1 MIKSDGVLTI
11 HLLVLFLLILLNAF
25 FALSEIAVV
34 TVNDKKI
41 KKLSLQGNPEAM
53 KVLRLLNNSND
64 FLATIQVGIT
74 VSGFLTSASASQ
86 SFAEPLAEILGFLPV
101 PETVLSSI
109 ATLTIT
115 FILSYF
121 SLVFG
126 ELVPKKIA
134 MQDPEKVSF
143 KIAGILLVFSKIFK
157 PFIRALSLSSDL
169 VVRCFGIDPNKNE
182 EVVTEE
188 EILMMVDAG
197 QEKGLIEDKA
207 KSIITKVFDFDDT
220 PVSEVMTHRVDI
232 TAVSSEVNLK
242 QAIDLAMKEGRS
254 RMPVYNGDIDHIVG
268 MLYIKD
274 SLKFINNPIPVNFE
288 IMDLVRQPMFVPS
301 TKRCDELFAEF
312 TSSKRHI
319 AIVVDEYGG
328 TEGLVTIEDLVE
340 SILGSIQD
348 EYDNEKEEIH
358 KISEGSFV
366 VDGSTPIDEIADT
379 LKYKIPDG
387 DYDTVAGFI
396 SDKLGKIPEK
406 DEFVVL
412 GAYKFIVN
420 EVSNRRVTKVSISKN
435 EV

>member
-1 MIKSDGVLTI
+1 MTV
-11 HLLVLFLLILLNAF
+11 HLLVLVLLILLNAF
-25 FALSEIAVV
+25 FALSEIAIV

-41 KKLSLQGNPEAM
+41 KKLSSQGHIEAL
-53 KVLRLLNNSND
+53 KVLKLLSNSND

-74 VSGFLTSASASQ
+74 LSEFLTSASASQ
-86 SFAEPLAEILGFLPV
+86 SFADPFTDILKFLPI
-101 PETVLSSI
+101 PENMLSSI
-109 ATLTIT
+109 ATIIIT
-115 FILSYF
+115 LILSYF

-157 PFIRALSLSSDL
+157 PFVKFLSLSSNL
-169 VVRCFGIDPNKNE
+169 IVRCFGVDPNKNE
-182 EVVTEE
+182 EIVTEE

-207 KSIITKVFDFDDT
+207 KSIISKVFDFNDT

-232 TAVSSEVNLK
+232 KAVSTEMNLN
-242 QAIDLAMKEGRS
+242 QVINLAMKEGRS
-254 RMPVYNGDIDHIVG
+254 RLPVYSSDIDHIIG

-274 SLKFINNPIPVNFE
+274 ALKFINQEIPYGFK
-288 IMDLVRQPMFVPS
+288 ITDLVRQPIFVPA
-301 TKRCDELFAEF
+301 TKRCNELFAEF

-340 SILGSIQD
+340 SILGNIQD

-366 VDGSTPIDEIADT
+366 VDGSTPIDEIAET
-379 LKYKIPDG
+379 LKSKIPDG
-387 DYDTVAGFI
+387 DYDTIAGFI
-396 SDKLGKIPEK
+396 SDKLGKIPTK
-406 DEFVVL
+406 DDYVILES
-412 GAYKFIVN
+412 YKFIVT
-420 EVSNRRVTKVSISKN
+420 EVSNRRVTKVSIRKTN
-435 EV
+435 

>member
-1 MIKSDGVLTI
+1 MTV
-11 HLLVLFLLILLNAF
+11 HLLVLVLLILLNAF
-25 FALSEIAVV
+25 FALSEIAIV
-34 TVNDKKI
+34 TVNEKKI
-41 KKLSLQGNPEAM
+41 KKLSSQGNTEAV
-53 KVLRLLNNSND
+53 KVLKLLSNSND

-74 VSGFLTSASASQ
+74 LSGFLTSASASQ
-86 SFAEPLAEILGFLPV
+86 SFADPLTEILRFLPV
-101 PETVLSSI
+101 SENMLSSI
-109 ATLTIT
+109 ATIIIT
-115 FILSYF
+115 LILSYF

-143 KIAGILLVFSKIFK
+143 KIAGILLIFSKIFK
-157 PFIRALSLSSDL
+157 PFIKFLSLSSDL
-169 VVRCFGIDPNKNE
+169 IVRCFGIDPNKNE
-182 EVVTEE
+182 ETVTEE

-207 KSIITKVFDFDDT
+207 KSIISKVFDFDNT

-232 TAVSSEVNLK
+232 TAVSTEMNLN
-242 QAIDLAMKEGRS
+242 QVIDLAMKEGRS
-254 RMPVYNGDIDHIVG
+254 RLPVYSSDIDHIIG

-274 SLKFINNPIPVNFE
+274 ALKFISQEIPYGFK
-288 IMDLVRQPMFVPS
+288 ITDLVRQPIFVPA

-340 SILGSIQD
+340 SILGNIQD

-366 VDGSTPIDEIADT
+366 VDGSTPIDEIAET
-379 LKYKIPDG
+379 LKSKIPDG
-387 DYDTVAGFI
+387 DYDTIAGFI
-396 SDKLGKIPEK
+396 SDKLGKIPAK
-406 DEFVVL
+406 DDYVILES
-412 GAYKFIVN
+412 YKFIVT
-420 EVSNRRVTKVSISKN
+420 EVSNRRVTKVSISKTN
-435 EV
+435 